1 MVPVICVK
9 GLSDMT
15 ELYPVSLNLT
25 GKTCVVVGGGSVAL
39 RKVKTLLEYGAHVT
53 VISPQLDADLEAMQT
68 QFTWIPQGY
77 ADDML
82 AGAFLVIAAT
92 DSRDVNHQV
101 AVWCAE
107 HQVLVNVVDSKEES
121 SFTVNAAVR
130 QGDLTL
136 TVSTNGVSPAISR
149 KIRKQLQ
156 QQFGPEYAMMLE
168 IVREIRNQA
177 METIPDEARRREF
190 LQSLA
195 DMELQEQLRQEPKE
209 QVEKRVKQCLSSYWD

>member
-1 MVPVICVK
+1 
-9 GLSDMT
+9 MT

-25 GKTCVVVGGGSVAL
+25 GKTCVVVGGGSVAV
-39 RKVKTLLEYGAHVT
+39 RKVKTLLEYGAHVS
-53 VISPQLDADLEAMQT
+53 VISPALDAELAAIHT
-68 QFTWIPQGY
+68 QFAWIPQNYTDG
-77 ADDML
+77 ML
-82 AGAFLVIAAT
+82 DGAFLVIAAT
-92 DSRDVNHQV
+92 DSRDVNHRV
-101 AVWCAE
+101 AQWCQE

-156 QQFGPEYAMMLE
+156 QQFGPEYAIMLE
-168 IVREIRNQA
+168 MVREIRNQA

-195 DMELQEQLRQEPKE
+195 DMELQEQLKQEPKE